1 MRGIRNFITN
11 LKYLGHS
18 ETSNKHALQVLSIY
32 LQDYTFL
39 NWVTLTYV
47 AIVSVTELAE
57 RL

>member
-1 MRGIRNFITN
+1 MRGIKKFITN

-18 ETSNKHALQVLSIY
+18 EISNKHALQELSTY

-47 AIVSVTELAE
+47 AIVSVTKLVE